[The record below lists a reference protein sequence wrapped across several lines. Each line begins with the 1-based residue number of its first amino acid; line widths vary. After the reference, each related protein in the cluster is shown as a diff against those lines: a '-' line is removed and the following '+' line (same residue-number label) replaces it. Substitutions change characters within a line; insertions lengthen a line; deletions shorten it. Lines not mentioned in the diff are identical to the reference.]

1 MRVRTCMHACVHSK
15 VLPRT
20 SSNGNVVDPVEGEDW
35 FLFFSLSL
43 FSPSPFSVRLDS
55 RLTGMIAFSWTRMG
69 SFLLVAARDPPSR
82 NNRRGKERPPWKKKK
97 KEGKKR
103 NVCRRNRLFRDSCGH
118 SKGPW
123 NEARK
128 RTCVTR
134 RLRGPRIV
142 VDSCRDATNVAFHPN
157 SFLFPHYLED
167 RSPPILIIIQM
178 RKDIFRGRRFFPN
191 ARVQDSIIFVEK
203 SWRLG
208 LFIIRRRRSN
218 EAGQGFC
225 RSFARGLHFV
235 SLE

>member
-1 MRVRTCMHACVHSK
+1 M
-15 VLPRT
+15 
-20 SSNGNVVDPVEGEDW
+20 E
-35 FLFFSLSL
+35 
-43 FSPSPFSVRLDS
+43 
-55 RLTGMIAFSWTRMG
+55 
-69 SFLLVAARDPPSR
+69 
-82 NNRRGKERPPWKKKK
+82 KKKK

-128 RTCVTR
+128 RACVTR

-167 RSPPILIIIQM
+167 RSPPILIIIQ
-178 RKDIFRGRRFFPN
+178 REKGYFSREAIFSKRSSSRFDYFRGKILALR
-191 ARVQDSIIFVEK
+191 IIYYPTK
-203 SWRLG
+203 
-208 LFIIRRRRSN
+208 RRRRSN